1 MFGRFITLLLYL
13 TCLRAAHP
21 IVIDGLFDDWQEVPV
36 TITDPEGDYNYDDW
50 AELKITNDDDFIF
63 FKISLHSEETLL
75 QNWNN
80 FYLYIDADKD
90 SLTGHPFRG
99 MGAEL
104 AWHFGYRTGQYFEQ
118 DGIIDLWQ
126 NDITLRQAPTV
137 TSTEFEIAI
146 ARGSF
151 VLSDP
156 DSIAVIFSSFY
167 DTGDYMP
174 DSWGGVVYQLDTTVV
189 GPAEPILLEKT
200 GTRLVTYNTL
210 YTGILEPDRQPKF
223 QRIIQALDPDIIALQ
238 EHSEWNEIGDIISSW
253 FPEDTWYQGYTFRD
267 LVVLSKYPI
276 INQANLISSERTMC
290 ALLQTDD
297 PINPYLLIL
306 NSHFS
311 CCDNDDDRQEQVDE
325 LVQVLREWRL
335 NDNGPFDLPEGTPM
349 FHVGDFNFV
358 GYREQIETVTAGNIQ
373 DEGNYGNDFP
383 LDWDGTAITDLFS
396 RQTHKRM
403 AYTWRSDGS
412 SFNPGKL
419 DYVLYTDSNLSILNH
434 FVLNTL
440 AMPDSVLNEWEL
452 EAEDTNEASDH
463 LPRIV
468 DFMVTDLG
476 ITGELDLPQQYILSH
491 PYPNPFNPQVMIPI
505 TLAREAHI
513 QLRIYD
519 IHGRLVISIADDVL
533 PAGKKL
539 FSWDGS
545 QYPSGV
551 YIVRCQAGHVM
562 QTEKIILLK

>member
-99 MGAEL
+99 LGAEL

-156 DSIAVIFSSFY
+156 DFIAVIFSSFY

-210 YTGILEPDRQPKF
+210 NTGILESDRQPKF

-373 DEGNYGNDFP
+373 DEGNYGSDFP

-440 AMPDSVLNEWEL
+440 AMPDSILNEWEL

-476 ITGELDLPQQYILSH
+476 ITGELNLPQQYILSH

>member
-63 FKISLHSEETLL
+63 FKISLHSEKTLL
-75 QNWNN
+75 QDWNN

-373 DEGNYGNDFP
+373 DEGNYGSDFP

>member
-80 FYLYIDADKD
+80 FYLYIDADRD

-99 MGAEL
+99 LGTEL

-311 CCDNDDDRQEQVDE
+311 CCDNDDDRHEQVDE

-373 DEGNYGNDFP
+373 DEGNYGSDFP

-440 AMPDSVLNEWEL
+440 AMPDSILNEWEL

-476 ITGELDLPQQYILSH
+476 ITGELNLPQQYILSH

>member
-1 MFGRFITLLLYL
+1 MFGRCITLLLYL

-373 DEGNYGNDFP
+373 DEGNYGSDFP

-440 AMPDSVLNEWEL
+440 AMPDSILNEWEL

>member
-80 FYLYIDADKD
+80 FYLYIDADRD

-99 MGAEL
+99 MGSEL

-311 CCDNDDDRQEQVDE
+311 CCDNDEDRQEQVDE

-358 GYREQIETVTAGNIQ
+358 GHREQIETVTAGNIQ
-373 DEGNYGNDFP
+373 DEGNYGSDFP

-419 DYVLYTDSNLSILNH
+419 DYVLYTNSNLSILNH

>member
-80 FYLYIDADKD
+80 FYLYIDADRD

-99 MGAEL
+99 LGVEL

-373 DEGNYGNDFP
+373 DEGNYGSDFP

-440 AMPDSVLNEWEL
+440 AMPDSILNEWEL

>member
-1 MFGRFITLLLYL
+1 MFGRCITLLLYL

-419 DYVLYTDSNLSILNH
+419 DYVLYTGSNLSILNH

-440 AMPDSVLNEWEL
+440 EMPDSVLNEWEL

-476 ITGELDLPQQYILSH
+476 IAGELDLPQQYILSH

-519 IHGRLVISIADDVL
+519 IHGRLVISITDDVL

-551 YIVRCQAGHVM
+551 YIVRCQAGYVM

>member
-1 MFGRFITLLLYL
+1 MFGRFITQLLYI
-13 TCLRAAHP
+13 TCLSAAHP
-21 IVIDGLFDDWQEVPV
+21 IVIDGLWDDWQEVPV
-36 TITDPEGDYNYDDW
+36 AVTDPEGDYNYDDW
-50 AELKITNDDDFIF
+50 AELKITNDDEFIF

-75 QNWNN
+75 QDWNN
-80 FYLYIDADKD
+80 FFLYIDADRD

-99 MGAEL
+99 LGAEL
-104 AWHFGYRTGQYFEQ
+104 TWHFGYRMGQYFEQ

-146 ARGSF
+146 ARDSF

-174 DSWGGVVYQLDTTVV
+174 DNWEGIIYHMDTTVV
-189 GPAEPILLEKT
+189 GPVVPISLEKT
-200 GTRLVTYNTL
+200 GTRLVTYNTH
-210 YTGILEPDRQPKF
+210 YTGILEPDRQPYF
-223 QRIIQALDPDIIALQ
+223 ERILQALEPDIIALQ

-276 INQANLISSERTMC
+276 INQANLINSERTMC

-358 GYREQIETVTAGNIQ
+358 GYREQIETVTAGDIQ
-373 DEGNYGNDFP
+373 DEATYGIDFP
-383 LDWDGTAITDLFS
+383 LDWDGTEITDLFS
-396 RQTHKRM
+396 RHTHKRM

-440 AMPDSVLNEWEL
+440 VMPDSVLNEWEL

-476 ITGELDLPQQYILSH
+476 ISGELDLPQQYILSH

-505 TLAREAHI
+505 TLVRKAHI

-519 IHGRLVISIADDVL
+519 IHGRLVISLADDVL

-545 QYPSGV
+545 QNPSGV
-551 YIVRCQAGHVM
+551 YIVRCQAGHIM

>member
-63 FKISLHSEETLL
+63 FKISLHSEKTLL
-75 QNWNN
+75 QDWNN
-80 FYLYIDADKD
+80 FYLYIDADRD

-99 MGAEL
+99 LGVEL

-189 GPAEPILLEKT
+189 GPAAPILLEKT

-476 ITGELDLPQQYILSH
+476 IAGELDLPQQYILSH

-551 YIVRCQAGHVM
+551 YIVRCQAGNVM

>member
-1 MFGRFITLLLYL
+1 MFGRCITLLLYL

-174 DSWGGVVYQLDTTVV
+174 DSWEGVVYQLDTTVV
-189 GPAEPILLEKT
+189 GPAAPILLEKT

-253 FPEDTWYQGYTFRD
+253 FPDDTWYQGYTFRD

-290 ALLQTDD
+290 ALLETDD

-358 GYREQIETVTAGNIQ
+358 GYREQIETVTAGNVQ

-440 AMPDSVLNEWEL
+440 AMPDSILNQWEL

-476 ITGELDLPQQYILSH
+476 IAGELDLPQQYILSH

-551 YIVRCQAGHVM
+551 YIIRCQAGHVI

>member
-80 FYLYIDADKD
+80 FYLYIDADRD

-189 GPAEPILLEKT
+189 GPAAPILLEKT

-373 DEGNYGNDFP
+373 DEGNYGSDFP

-505 TLAREAHI
+505 TMAREALI

>member
-80 FYLYIDADKD
+80 FYLYIDSDRD

-99 MGAEL
+99 IGAEL

-189 GPAEPILLEKT
+189 GPAAPIILEKT

-210 YTGILEPDRQPKF
+210 NTGILEPDRQPNF

-373 DEGNYGNDFP
+373 DEGNYGSDFP

-440 AMPDSVLNEWEL
+440 AMPDSILNEWEL

>member
-80 FYLYIDADKD
+80 FYLYIDADRD

-210 YTGILEPDRQPKF
+210 NTGILEPDRQPNF
-223 QRIIQALDPDIIALQ
+223 QRIIQALAPDIIVLQ

-253 FPEDTWYQGYTFRD
+253 FAEDTWYQGYTFRD

-335 NDNGPFDLPEGTPM
+335 NDNGPFNLPEGTPM

-373 DEGNYGNDFP
+373 DEGNYGSDFP

-396 RQTHKRM
+396 RHTHKRM

-468 DFMVTDLG
+468 DFMVSDLG
-476 ITGELDLPQQYILSH
+476 ISGELNLPQQYILSY
-491 PYPNPFNPQVMIPI
+491 PYPNPFNPQVIIPI
-505 TLAREAHI
+505 TLARKAHL
-513 QLRIYD
+513 QLHIYD
-519 IHGRLVISIADDVL
+519 IHGRLVISLADDVL

-545 QYPSGV
+545 QNPSGV
-551 YIVRCQAGHVM
+551 YIVRYQAGHIM

>member
-1 MFGRFITLLLYL
+1 MFGRCITLLLYL

-63 FKISLHSEETLL
+63 FKISLHSEKTLL
-75 QNWNN
+75 QDWNN
-80 FYLYIDADKD
+80 FYLYIDADRD

-99 MGAEL
+99 LGAEL

-174 DSWGGVVYQLDTTVV
+174 DSWGGIVYQLDTTVV

-476 ITGELDLPQQYILSH
+476 IAGELDLPQQYILSH

>member
-80 FYLYIDADKD
+80 FYLYIDADRD
-90 SLTGHPFRG
+90 SLTGHPIRVLG
-99 MGAEL
+99 VEL

-146 ARGSF
+146 TRGSF

-238 EHSEWNEIGDIISSW
+238 EHSEWNESGDIISSW

-440 AMPDSVLNEWEL
+440 AMPDSILNEWEL

>member
-1 MFGRFITLLLYL
+1 MFGRFIILLLYL

-80 FYLYIDADKD
+80 FYLYIDSDRD

-99 MGAEL
+99 IGAEL

-174 DSWGGVVYQLDTTVV
+174 DSWGGVVYQLDTIVV

-210 YTGILEPDRQPKF
+210 NTGILESDRQPKF
-223 QRIIQALDPDIIALQ
+223 QRIIQALDPDIISLQ

-325 LVQVLREWRL
+325 LVKVLREWRL

-373 DEGNYGNDFP
+373 DEGNYGSDFP

-419 DYVLYTDSNLSILNH
+419 DYVLYTNSNLSILNH

>member
-80 FYLYIDADKD
+80 FYLYIDADRD

-99 MGAEL
+99 LGAEL

-210 YTGILEPDRQPKF
+210 YTGILEPDRQAKF
-223 QRIIQALDPDIIALQ
+223 QRILQALNPDIIALQ
-238 EHSEWNEIGDIISSW
+238 EHSEWTEIGDIISSW

-311 CCDNDDDRQEQVDE
+311 CCDNDDDRHEQVDE

-373 DEGNYGNDFP
+373 DEGNYGSDFP

-419 DYVLYTDSNLSILNH
+419 DYILYTDSNLSILNH

-440 AMPDSVLNEWEL
+440 AMPDSILNEWEL

>member
-210 YTGILEPDRQPKF
+210 NTGILESDRQPKF

-325 LVQVLREWRL
+325 LVQVIREWRL

-396 RQTHKRM
+396 RHTHKRM

>member
-80 FYLYIDADKD
+80 FYLYIDADRD

-99 MGAEL
+99 LGAEL

-373 DEGNYGNDFP
+373 DEGNYGSDFP

-396 RQTHKRM
+396 RHTHKRM

>member
-1 MFGRFITLLLYL
+1 MFGRFIILLLYL

-80 FYLYIDADKD
+80 FYLYIDSDRD

-99 MGAEL
+99 IGAEL

-174 DSWGGVVYQLDTTVV
+174 DSWGGVVYQLDTTVL
-189 GPAEPILLEKT
+189 GPAEPILMEKT

-210 YTGILEPDRQPKF
+210 NTGILESDRQPKF
-223 QRIIQALDPDIIALQ
+223 QRIIQALDPDIISLQ

-325 LVQVLREWRL
+325 LVKVLREWRL

-373 DEGNYGNDFP
+373 DEGNYGSDFP

-396 RQTHKRM
+396 RHTHKRM

-419 DYVLYTDSNLSILNH
+419 DYVLYTNSNLSILNH

>member
-80 FYLYIDADKD
+80 FYLYIDADRD

-99 MGAEL
+99 LGTEL

-290 ALLQTDD
+290 ALLETDD

-373 DEGNYGNDFP
+373 DEGNYGGDFP

-396 RQTHKRM
+396 RHTHKRM

-440 AMPDSVLNEWEL
+440 AMPDSILNEWEL

>member
-80 FYLYIDADKD
+80 FYLYIDADRD

-99 MGAEL
+99 LGTEL

-210 YTGILEPDRQPKF
+210 NTGILESDRQPKF

-373 DEGNYGNDFP
+373 DEGIYGSDFP

-440 AMPDSVLNEWEL
+440 AMPDSILNEWEL

>member
-80 FYLYIDADKD
+80 FYLYIDADRD

-99 MGAEL
+99 MGSEL

-238 EHSEWNEIGDIISSW
+238 EHSEWYEIGDIISSW

-311 CCDNDDDRQEQVDE
+311 CCDNDDDRHEQVDE

-419 DYVLYTDSNLSILNH
+419 DYILYTDSNLSILNH

-476 ITGELDLPQQYILSH
+476 IAGELDLPQQYILSH

-551 YIVRCQAGHVM
+551 YIVRCQAGNVM

>member
-1 MFGRFITLLLYL
+1 MFGRCITLLLYL

-311 CCDNDDDRQEQVDE
+311 CCDSDDDRQKQVDE

-358 GYREQIETVTAGNIQ
+358 GYREQIGTVTAGDIQ
-373 DEGNYGNDFP
+373 DEATYGIDHP

-419 DYVLYTDSNLSILNH
+419 DYLLYTDSNLSILNH

-440 AMPDSVLNEWEL
+440 VMPDSVLNEWEL

-463 LPRIV
+463 LPIIV

-476 ITGELDLPQQYILSH
+476 ITGELDLLQQYILSH

-505 TLAREAHI
+505 TLVREAHI

>member
-80 FYLYIDADKD
+80 FYLYIDADRD

-99 MGAEL
+99 LGTEL

-156 DSIAVIFSSFY
+156 DFIAVIFSSFY

-373 DEGNYGNDFP
+373 DEGNYGSDFP

-440 AMPDSVLNEWEL
+440 AMPDSILNEWEL

>member
-80 FYLYIDADKD
+80 FYLYIDADRD

-99 MGAEL
+99 LGVEL

-373 DEGNYGNDFP
+373 DEGNYGSDFP

-440 AMPDSVLNEWEL
+440 AMPDSILNEWEL

-476 ITGELDLPQQYILSH
+476 ITGELDLPQQYILSY

>member
-80 FYLYIDADKD
+80 FYLYIDADRD

-99 MGAEL
+99 LGAEL

-373 DEGNYGNDFP
+373 DEGNYGSDFP

-440 AMPDSVLNEWEL
+440 AMPDSILNEWEL

-551 YIVRCQAGHVM
+551 YIVRCQAGNVM

>member
-21 IVIDGLFDDWQEVPV
+21 IVIDGLFDDWQEVPI
-36 TITDPEGDYNYDDW
+36 TIIDSEGDYNYDDW

-63 FKISLHSEETLL
+63 FKISLHSENTLL

-80 FYLYIDADKD
+80 FFLYIDADRD
-90 SLTGHPFRG
+90 SLTGHPYRG
-99 MGAEL
+99 LGVEL
-104 AWHFGYRTGQYFEQ
+104 AWHFGNRTGQYFEQ

-156 DSIAVIFSSFY
+156 DSIAVIFSSFF

-189 GPAEPILLEKT
+189 GPAEPVLLEKT
-200 GTRLVTYNTL
+200 GTRLISYNTL
-210 YTGILEPDRQPKF
+210 NTGILEPDRQAKF
-223 QRIIQALDPDIIALQ
+223 QRILQALNPDIIALQ

-297 PINPYLLIL
+297 PVNPNLLIL

-335 NDNGPFDLPEGTPM
+335 NDNGPFELPEGTPM

-358 GYREQIETVTAGNIQ
+358 GYREQIETVSVGDIQ
-373 DEGNYGNDFP
+373 DEATYGIDHP

-396 RQTHKRM
+396 RHTHKRM

-452 EAEDTNEASDH
+452 EADDTNEASDH

-468 DFMVTDLG
+468 DFMVTNLG
-476 ITGELDLPQQYILSH
+476 IVGEPDLPQQYILSH

-505 TLAREAHI
+505 TLAKEAHI
-513 QLRIYD
+513 QLRIHD
-519 IHGRLVISIADDVL
+519 IHGRLVISIADDVF

>member
-80 FYLYIDADKD
+80 FYLYIDADRD

-189 GPAEPILLEKT
+189 GPAVPILLEKT

-210 YTGILEPDRQPKF
+210 NTGILESDRQPKF

-373 DEGNYGNDFP
+373 DEGNYGSDFP

-396 RQTHKRM
+396 RHTHKRM

-476 ITGELDLPQQYILSH
+476 IAGELDLPQQYILSH

>member
-21 IVIDGLFDDWQEVPV
+21 IVIDGLFGDWQEVPV
-36 TITDPEGDYNYDDW
+36 TIMDSEGDYNYDDW

-75 QNWNN
+75 QDWNN
-80 FYLYIDADKD
+80 FYLYIDADRD

-99 MGAEL
+99 LGSEL

-174 DSWGGVVYQLDTTVV
+174 DGWGGVVYQLDTTVV

-311 CCDNDDDRQEQVDE
+311 CCDNDDDRQKQVDE

-373 DEGNYGNDFP
+373 DEGNYGGDFP

-396 RQTHKRM
+396 RHTHKRM

-419 DYVLYTDSNLSILNH
+419 DYVLYTDSNLSIFNH

-440 AMPDSVLNEWEL
+440 VMPDSVLNEWEL
-452 EAEDTNEASDH
+452 EADDTNEASDH

-505 TLAREAHI
+505 TMAREAHI

-551 YIVRCQAGHVM
+551 YIVRCQAGHVI

>member
-419 DYVLYTDSNLSILNH
+419 DYLLYTDSNLSILNH

-440 AMPDSVLNEWEL
+440 VMPDSVLNEWEL

-463 LPRIV
+463 LPIIV

-476 ITGELDLPQQYILSH
+476 ITGELDLLQQYILSH

>member
-1 MFGRFITLLLYL
+1 MFGRFIILLLYL

-80 FYLYIDADKD
+80 FYLYIDADRD

-99 MGAEL
+99 LGTEL

-189 GPAEPILLEKT
+189 GPAEPILMEKT

-210 YTGILEPDRQPKF
+210 NTGILESDRQPKF
-223 QRIIQALDPDIIALQ
+223 QRIIQALDPDIISLQ

-325 LVQVLREWRL
+325 LVKVLREWRL

-373 DEGNYGNDFP
+373 DEGNYGSDFP

-396 RQTHKRM
+396 RHTHKRM

-440 AMPDSVLNEWEL
+440 AMPDSILNEWGL

>member
-146 ARGSF
+146 VRGSF

-189 GPAEPILLEKT
+189 GPAAPILLEKT

-210 YTGILEPDRQPKF
+210 NTGILGPDRQPNF

-373 DEGNYGNDFP
+373 DEGNYGSDFP

-419 DYVLYTDSNLSILNH
+419 DYVLYTNSNLSILNH

-440 AMPDSVLNEWEL
+440 AMPDSILNEWEL

>member
-1 MFGRFITLLLYL
+1 MFGRCITLLLYL

-36 TITDPEGDYNYDDW
+36 TITDPEGDYDYDDW

-80 FYLYIDADKD
+80 FYLYIDADKY

-99 MGAEL
+99 LGAEL

-151 VLSDP
+151 MLSDP

-200 GTRLVTYNTL
+200 GTRLVSYNTL
-210 YTGILEPDRQPKF
+210 NTGILASDRQAKF

-373 DEGNYGNDFP
+373 DEGNYGSDFP

-419 DYVLYTDSNLSILNH
+419 DYILYTDSNLSILNH

-440 AMPDSVLNEWEL
+440 AMPDSILNEWEL

-463 LPRIV
+463 LPIIV

-476 ITGELDLPQQYILSH
+476 ITGELDLPQQYILSY

-519 IHGRLVISIADDVL
+519 IHGRLVISITDDVL

>member
-189 GPAEPILLEKT
+189 GPAAPILLEKT

-476 ITGELDLPQQYILSH
+476 IAGELDLPQQYILSH

>member
-1 MFGRFITLLLYL
+1 MFGRFIILLLYL

-80 FYLYIDADKD
+80 FYLYIDADRD

-174 DSWGGVVYQLDTTVV
+174 DSWEGAVYQLDTTVV

-373 DEGNYGNDFP
+373 DEGNYGSDFP

-551 YIVRCQAGHVM
+551 YIVRCQAGNVM

>member
-80 FYLYIDADKD
+80 FYLYIDADRD

-99 MGAEL
+99 LGTEL

-189 GPAEPILLEKT
+189 GPAAPILLEKT

-210 YTGILEPDRQPKF
+210 NTGILESDRQPKF

-373 DEGNYGNDFP
+373 DEGNYGSDFP

>member
-80 FYLYIDADKD
+80 FYLYIDADRD

-99 MGAEL
+99 LGTEL

-189 GPAEPILLEKT
+189 GPAVPILLEKT

-210 YTGILEPDRQPKF
+210 NTGILESDRQPKF

-373 DEGNYGNDFP
+373 DEGNYGSDFP

-440 AMPDSVLNEWEL
+440 AMPDSILNEWEL

>member
-1 MFGRFITLLLYL
+1 MFARFIALLLYL

-36 TITDPEGDYNYDDW
+36 TIMDPEGDYNYDDW
-50 AELKITNDDDFIF
+50 ADLKITNDDEFIF

-80 FYLYIDADKD
+80 FYLYIDADTD

-99 MGAEL
+99 LGAEL
-104 AWHFGYRTGQYFEQ
+104 AWHFGYRSGQYFEQ

-146 ARGSF
+146 ALGSF
-151 VLSDP
+151 ALNDP
-156 DSIAVIFSSFY
+156 DSITVIFSSYY

-174 DSWGGVVYQLDTTVV
+174 DNWGGVIYHIDTTVV
-189 GPAEPILLEKT
+189 GSAEPIPLGKT
-200 GTRLVTYNTL
+200 GTRLVSYNTH
-210 YTGILEPDRQPKF
+210 YTGILELDRQPYF
-223 QRIIQALDPDIIALQ
+223 ERIFQALNPDIIALQ

-253 FPEDTWYQGYTFRD
+253 FPNDTWHQSYTFRD

-290 ALLQTDD
+290 TLLQTDD
-297 PINPYLLIL
+297 PINPYLLVL

-325 LVQVLREWRL
+325 LVQIIREWRL
-335 NDNGPFDLPEGTPM
+335 AGNGPFDLPEGTPM

-358 GYREQIETVTAGNIQ
+358 GYSEQIETVTDGNIKDQ
-373 DEGNYGNDFP
+373 DTYGDDFP

-396 RQTHKRM
+396 RHSHKRM

-440 AMPDSVLNEWEL
+440 SMPESVLNEWDL
-452 EAEDTNEASDH
+452 EQEDTNEASYH
-463 LPRIV
+463 LPIIV
-468 DFMVTDLG
+468 DFIVTDLG
-476 ITGELDLPQQYILSH
+476 VSTESDLPDQYILSF
-491 PYPNPFNPQVMIPI
+491 PYPNPFNQQVIIPI
-505 TLAREAHI
+505 TSAKRTHI
-513 QLRIYD
+513 KLRIYD
-519 IHGRLVISIADDVL
+519 IHGRLVITLVDDVL

-539 FSWDGS
+539 FSWDGVEN
-545 QYPSGV
+545 PSGI
-551 YIVRCQAGHVM
+551 YIVHCQSGHVM

>member
-80 FYLYIDADKD
+80 FYLYIDADRD

-99 MGAEL
+99 LGTEL

-373 DEGNYGNDFP
+373 DEGNYGSDFP

-440 AMPDSVLNEWEL
+440 AMPDSILNEWEL

-476 ITGELDLPQQYILSH
+476 ITGELDLPQQYILSY